1 MEGLIF
7 GGDHI
12 EREICVTKS
21 IGLAYS
27 WKEICFVVL
36 FLLCFI
42 SHLRAISNCK
52 PRTGDLMEGFFCF
65 TSFRGLYL
73 EGLIHGGAYFRNFM
87 VFAFSV
93 RQCEQ
98 KREYL
103 YCQLFLFCFK
113 IDKCVSE
120 KVLFTF
126 VRLLFKGKN
135 QQDYHG
141 IINFVI
147 YFNQL
152 TLNSNNN
159 NSFSLKK

>member
-52 PRTGDLMEGFFCF
+52 PRTGDLMEGFFVLRVLGVYIW
-65 TSFRGLYL
+65 RGLYM
-73 EGLIHGGAYFRNFM
+73 EGLIFGILWYLHL
-87 VFAFSV
+87 VFDNASKN
-93 RQCEQ
+93 ESI
-98 KREYL
+98 YIAN
-103 YCQLFLFCFK
+103 YFCF
-113 IDKCVSE
+113 
-120 KVLFTF
+120 VLK
-126 VRLLFKGKN
+126 L
-135 QQDYHG
+135 
-141 IINFVI
+141 INV
-147 YFNQL
+147 
-152 TLNSNNN
+152 
-159 NSFSLKK
+159 